1 MSNLPPFPTQA
12 VHPVAINARTTS
24 RLLEIEFDNGK
35 RFDISFELMRV
46 YSPSAEVRGHGEGQ
60 ETLQT
65 GKRMVSVT
73 GIEPVGNYAIKP
85 LFSDDHSTG
94 IFTWAYLYWLGE
106 HQAALWQDYSARLQA
121 AGFAGESGRD
131 AQAQSKQGSACGKK
145 A

>member
-1 MSNLPPFPTQA
+1 MSNLPPLPSQA

-24 RLLEIEFDNGK
+24 CLLEIEFDGGQ
-35 RFDISFELMRV
+35 RFELSFELMRV

-65 GKRMVSVT
+65 GKRMVSIT

-94 IFTWAYLYWLGE
+94 IFTWAYLFWLGE
-106 HQAALWQDYSARLQA
+106 HQALLWQDYMTRLQA
-121 AGFAGESGRD
+121 AGFAGDSGRD
-131 AQAQSKQGSACGKK
+131 AQAAPKPPSCGR
-145 A
+145 